1 MACLTILTLLLADTT
16 ASLSKAIPLNLTSSN
31 GFVGETNYGNRIS
44 KESDE
49 IRSLELTCSYI
60 MTWSR
65 GDSTRLINAATSR

>member
-31 GFVGETNYGNRIS
+31 GFVGETNYGNTIS

-49 IRSLELTCSYI
+49 IRSL
-60 MTWSR
+60 
-65 GDSTRLINAATSR
+65 